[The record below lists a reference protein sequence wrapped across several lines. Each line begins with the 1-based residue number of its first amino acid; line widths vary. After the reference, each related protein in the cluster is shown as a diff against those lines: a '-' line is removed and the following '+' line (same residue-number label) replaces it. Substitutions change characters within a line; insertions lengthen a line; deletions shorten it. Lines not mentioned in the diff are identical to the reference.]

1 VQLARVKHAL
11 CGHAIIGVNMAK
23 ERTVSV
29 TLRIS
34 EEVREI
40 MHTAAEDEH
49 RSMANMVEMLILQR
63 YKVRPISVAPKR
75 KSR

>member
-1 VQLARVKHAL
+1 
-11 CGHAIIGVNMAK
+11 MAK

-29 TLRIS
+29 TLRVS
-34 EEVREI
+34 EEVRELLRA
-40 MHTAAEDEH
+40 AAEDDH

-63 YKVRPISVAPKR
+63 CKERSIFPAPRR

>member
-1 VQLARVKHAL
+1 
-11 CGHAIIGVNMAK
+11 MAE

-29 TLRIS
+29 ALRVS
-34 EEVREI
+34 EDVRELLR
-40 MHTAAEDEH
+40 AAAKDDH

-63 YKVRPISVAPKR
+63 CKERSISVAPKR

>member
-1 VQLARVKHAL
+1 
-11 CGHAIIGVNMAK
+11 MAK

-29 TLRIS
+29 TLRVS
-34 EEVREI
+34 EDVRELLR
-40 MHTAAEDEH
+40 AAAKDDH

-63 YKVRPISVAPKR
+63 CKERSISVAPKR